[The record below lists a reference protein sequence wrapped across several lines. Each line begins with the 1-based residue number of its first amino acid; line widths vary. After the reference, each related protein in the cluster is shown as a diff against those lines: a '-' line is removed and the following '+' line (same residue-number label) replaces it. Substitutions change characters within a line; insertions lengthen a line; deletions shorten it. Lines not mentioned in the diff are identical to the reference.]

1 MHLTG
6 TLNAMNFSLH
16 DWTFLTHLFPRY
28 YVAILILFLTEPK
41 IVEALILLSL
51 SARVL
56 SPSSYFSGSFV
67 LQMFG
72 VISTLIFVLTLG

>member
-1 MHLTG
+1 
-6 TLNAMNFSLH
+6 MNLSLH

-56 SPSSYFSGSFV
+56 SPSSYLSGSFV

>member
-1 MHLTG
+1 
-6 TLNAMNFSLH
+6 MNFSLH

-28 YVAILILFLTEPK
+28 HVAILILFLEEPK

-56 SPSSYFSGSFV
+56 SPSSYFSGSFL